1 MNPGNAD
8 GVGREVTFT
17 ATRRVNGGDQSRDES
32 QATPHKQ
39 RLESNVTTT
48 GQQAAPARRGA
59 VGPSRPPS
67 QLKSDAEIDSASRQL
82 PLAAALCG
90 LADGKNLTCPWCG
103 TSKRGTVQLVTS
115 TTGSYFKCHKCK
127 GFAGATK
134 LVQEILGVSFPEAVD
149 LLNGK
154 NPDNTGETDEHRSQ
168 RLAEAAKRAEAM
180 AKNSF
185 KAELSEQ
192 TVAVYNAVLASANAS
207 LPEAVRYYA
216 TWHVSAEAVA
226 TVGFVYITEPDA
238 LARELVATF
247 SVDTIVKSGVA
258 VPVEEGSI
266 DRLGLGLRFMFSANY
281 PVVEPQIGPSGNC
294 MSMQFRPSAKQ
305 KAKISAHKR
314 GGGPYVPAFMSLRG
328 AGADHMV
335 GIGLEYLCK
344 LAPTRVDI
352 VEGAKDVA
360 ADLTLGNKAF
370 GMPGTGVLPPAKSVK
385 ALAKAG
391 HSLRICMDGDKAG
404 RDSQQMVFNHLVAN
418 GFPEARLTIHEMPTD
433 MDIADVLVSRH
444 AAQGCTCATCT
455 DWRKG
460 HSTPSAT

>member
-1 MNPGNAD
+1 MNGAL
-8 GVGREVTFT
+8 
-17 ATRRVNGGDQSRDES
+17 QSPRNRG
-32 QATPHKQ
+32 ANLNKQ
-39 RLESNVTTT
+39 RQEFSVTT
-48 GQQAAPARRGA
+48 GQQAQRKAPKLA
-59 VGPSRPPS
+59 GPSRPAS
-67 QLKSDAEIDSASRQL
+67 NLKTEAEIESASRQL

-115 TTGSYFKCHKCK
+115 ATGSYFKCHKCK

-134 LVQEILGVSFPEAVD
+134 LVQEVLGVSFPEAVD

-154 NPDNTGETDEHRSQ
+154 TSDTGESDEHRQQ
-168 RLAEAAKRAEAM
+168 RLSEAAKRAEAL

-185 KAELSEQ
+185 KAELTEQ
-192 TVAVYNAVLASANAS
+192 TVAVYNAILASAHAS

-216 TWHVSAEAVA
+216 TWHISAEAVA
-226 TVGFVYITEPDA
+226 TVGFVYITDPDA
-238 LARELVATF
+238 LAKELVSSF
-247 SVDTIVKSGVA
+247 GVDGVVKAGVGA
-258 VPVEEGSI
+258 PIEDGTT

-305 KAKISAHKR
+305 KAKIAAHKR
-314 GGGPYVPAFMSLRG
+314 GEGPYVPAFMSLRG
-328 AGADHMV
+328 AGPDHLV

-344 LAPTRVDI
+344 LAPSRVDI

-370 GMPGTGVLPPAKSVK
+370 GMPGTGVLPPVKSVK

-391 HSLRICMDGDKAG
+391 HSVRICMDGDEAG
-404 RDSQQMVFNHLVAN
+404 RASQKLVYDHFLAS
-418 GFPEARLTIHEMPTD
+418 GFPEARLSIHEMPVD
-433 MDIADVLVSRH
+433 MDIADILVARN
-444 AAQGCTCATCT
+444 AAKGCECATCAA
-455 DWRKG
+455 WRQSHPG
-460 HSTPSAT
+460 A